1 MGNDFYIY
9 CYFRPTGEPCY
20 IGFGKGDRWQR
31 HLRKSCNRHL
41 TAIIAKADS
50 RLPVVKLHVG
60 LSLEQAKQYEIAL
73 IKAIGRAPNG
83 PLVNQTDG
91 GDGRT
96 GYKSSQAT
104 KDKLRQANIG
114 KIRHAMPHTE
124 ETRAKMSASHRGKKR
139 KPLSLET
146 RAKISASHMGMT
158 FRHSDE
164 AKEKIRKANL
174 GKKLSPEH
182 KEKIAAKQRG
192 IPRPKRSSIQGA
204 VRLPQQTAP

>member
-41 TAIIAKADS
+41 AAIIAKADS
-50 RLPVVKLHVG
+50 CLPVVKLHVG

-146 RAKISASHMGMT
+146 RAKISSAHVGMT
-158 FRHSDE
+158 FNHSEETKERLRRHNKGKPWPPARRAAYE
-164 AKEKIRKANL
+164 ASKRCPTPAC
-174 GKKLSPEH
+174 G
-182 KEKIAAKQRG
+182 
-192 IPRPKRSSIQGA
+192 RP
-204 VRLPQQTAP
+204 LQQIVP